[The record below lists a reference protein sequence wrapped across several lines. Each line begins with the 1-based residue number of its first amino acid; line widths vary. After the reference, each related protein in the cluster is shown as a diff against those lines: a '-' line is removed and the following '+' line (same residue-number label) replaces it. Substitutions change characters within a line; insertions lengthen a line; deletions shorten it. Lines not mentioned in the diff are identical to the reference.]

1 MGDDNKNNKD
11 KKLKIFEVNISK
23 IKDVKDIVKQYFALL
38 TELLKDQ
45 KVSISKIYMS
55 NDSDIIIAEGSHEDY
70 SEELPEEDEDTDWDY
85 EWV

>member
-1 MGDDNKNNKD
+1 MSDKN

-23 IKDVKDIVKQYFALL
+23 IKDVKDIVDQYFALL

-55 NDSDIIIAEGSHEDY
+55 SDSDIIIAEGSHKDY
-70 SEELPEEDEDTDWDY
+70 SEELPEEDEETEWDC
-85 EWV
+85 EWI

>member
-1 MGDDNKNNKD
+1 MSDDNKNNKD

-55 NDSDIIIAEGSHEDY
+55 NDSDIIIADGNSIY
-70 SEELPEEDEDTDWDY
+70 NY
-85 EWV
+85 INKKNMFN